1 MSGYDE
7 QDEQNENGPKAL
19 REALEKANKELKAL
33 REANEKAQADLAK
46 QSLANV
52 LRDKKVPDSIQK
64 WIKRDEV
71 APTEEAVD
79 KWLEENG
86 SDFGWKPGGQ
96 EASEGAKPEEAPTQG
111 APAPQASVLSEAEIA
126 AYARVQ
132 AALGG
137 TSGAPAIPADQQK
150 AAVDAVASQV
160 NLGYSATNYEDVV
173 RMLRDKGIPMGGNIA
188 Y

>member
-19 REALEKANKELKAL
+19 REALEKANKKLAEL
-33 REANEKAQADLAK
+33 EKANAEKDTQLAK

-71 APTEEAVD
+71 APTEEAVE